1 MVSEDSARSLDS
13 EGKSEMEVIEQ
24 PKLKKAQQK
33 THPKRRL
40 KEHDLEVQ
48 VSMAGMSFYDN
59 AITET
64 HETVVEH
71 ILFIPRVSSP
81 PIALSQPSPS
91 VDQRPGDVAS
101 ILGRAD
107 FWS

>member
-13 EGKSEMEVIEQ
+13 EGESEMEVIEQ
-24 PKLKKAQQK
+24 PELKKAEKK
-33 THPKRRL
+33 TYSKRRL

-48 VSMAGMSFYDN
+48 VYMAGMSFYDT
-59 AITET
+59 AITEA
-64 HETVVEH
+64 HETVVELV
-71 ILFIPRVSSP
+71 LFIPRVSSP
-81 PIALSQPSPS
+81 PIALSQPGPS

>member
-40 KEHDLEVQ
+40 KEHDSEERVYWA
-48 VSMAGMSFYDN
+48 SMSYDN

-64 HETVVEH
+64 HETVVEL